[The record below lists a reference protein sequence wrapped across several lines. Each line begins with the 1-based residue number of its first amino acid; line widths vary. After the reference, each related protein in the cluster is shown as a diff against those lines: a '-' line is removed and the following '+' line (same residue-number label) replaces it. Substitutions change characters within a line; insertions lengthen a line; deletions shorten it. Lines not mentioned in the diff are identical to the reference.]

1 MKAHIL
7 EETRM
12 RELGFTDFAKEHW
25 YYVARVYKGVGWE
38 SVVTFN
44 LNIPKDDPDKFKID
58 VLDDSFCQPYDYQY
72 LLAKYP
78 DPPEAASI
86 VRDNVN
92 AILQKLTD
100 VGIISDWKPGDYV

>member
-1 MKAHIL
+1 MKVHVLDEA
-7 EETRM
+7 RM
-12 RELGFTDFAKEHW
+12 RELGFTDCAKENW
-25 YYVARVYKGVGWE
+25 YYLERVYKDRGWE

-44 LNIPKDDPDKFKID
+44 LTIPKDDPDKFKID
-58 VLDDSFCQPYDYQY
+58 VLDDAFCQPYDYQY

-78 DPPEAASI
+78 DPPKAAAI

-100 VGIISDWKPGDYV
+100 AGIISDWKPGDYV